1 MKRSWH
7 LTGPVLLL
15 ATVLL
20 GACAS
25 IGETT
30 APAAVRQHP
39 VSLMPAPAREHLKV
53 MTLNV
58 AHGRRDGFHQ
68 AFLDEAQI
76 RANLDRIAHVAR
88 REAPDVL
95 ALQEVDGPSAW
106 SGDFGH
112 VGYLADKAG
121 FARSLR
127 GSHMDGLGLDYGTA
141 LLARRD
147 LHDGA
152 SHVFAPSA
160 LTPPKGFVVAAL
172 AWPGRADLLVDVVSV
187 HMDFFRDPVQ
197 RRQAAELAELLA
209 ARARP
214 LVVMGDLNVEWQ
226 DGDGVL
232 EQLMDALSLSAY
244 KGGAADLV
252 TFPSTG
258 RRIDW
263 ILVSPELRFVSHR
276 VLPDTLSDHRAVIAE
291 IALDVTAQVAP

>member
-1 MKRSWH
+1 MTRSWY
-7 LTGPVLLL
+7 LTGIVVLL

-25 IGETT
+25 VGGTT
-30 APAAVRQHP
+30 APAAVRQHAVALVP
-39 VSLMPAPAREHLKV
+39 TPAREHLKV

-68 AFLDEAQI
+68 ALLDDAQI
-76 RANLDRIAHVAR
+76 RANLDRIAEVAR

-95 ALQEVDGPSAW
+95 ALQEVDGPSSW

-112 VGYLADKAG
+112 VAYLADKAG
-121 FARSLR
+121 FAWSLR
-127 GSHMDGLGLDYGTA
+127 GSHTSGFGLDYGTA
-141 LLARRD
+141 LLARRG

-160 LTPPKGFVVAAL
+160 LTPPKGFVVASL
-172 AWPGRADLLVDVVSV
+172 AWPGRPEVMVDVASV
-187 HMDFFRDPVQ
+187 HMEFFRDPLQ

-209 ARARP
+209 ARGRP
-214 LVVMGDLNVEWQ
+214 VMVMGDLNVEWQ
-226 DGDGVL
+226 DKDGVL

-244 KGGAADLV
+244 EGTADLV
-252 TFPSTG
+252 TFPSS
-258 RRIDW
+258 RRRVDW
-263 ILVSPELRFVSHR
+263 ILVSPEFRFVSHR

-291 IALDVTAQVAP
+291 IILNSPAGLAP

>member
-1 MKRSWH
+1 MKRSWY
-7 LTGPVLLL
+7 LTGPVVLL
-15 ATVLL
+15 AAVLVT
-20 GACAS
+20 ACAS
-25 IGETT
+25 VGGIT
-30 APAAVRQHP
+30 APAAVHQHS
-39 VSLMPAPAREHLKV
+39 VALAPAPVREHLKV

-58 AHGRRDGFHQ
+58 AHGRRDEFHQ

-76 RANLDRIAHVAR
+76 RANLDRIADVAR

-95 ALQEVDGPSAW
+95 ALQEADGPSVW

-121 FARSLR
+121 FSQSLR
-127 GSHMDGLGLDYGTA
+127 GSHTNGFGLDYGTA

-160 LTPPKGFVVAAL
+160 LTPPKGFVVASV
-172 AWPGRADLLVDVVSV
+172 AWPGRPEVLVDVVSV

-197 RRQAAELAELLA
+197 RRQAAELAEVLA
-209 ARARP
+209 ARGRP
-214 LVVMGDLNVEWQ
+214 RVLMGDLNVEWQ

-232 EQLMDALSLSAY
+232 EQLINALSLSAY

-258 RRIDW
+258 RRVDW
-263 ILVSPELRFVSHR
+263 ILVSAELRFVSHR
-276 VLPDTLSDHRAVIAE
+276 VLPDRLSDHRAVTAE
-291 IALDVTAQVAP
+291 IALDAAARVAP

>member
-1 MKRSWH
+1 MKRSWY
-7 LTGPVLLL
+7 LTGTVVLL

-25 IGETT
+25 TGGTM
-30 APAAVRQHP
+30 APASVRQHA
-39 VSLMPAPAREHLKV
+39 VTIVPAPAREHLKV

-68 AFLDEAQI
+68 ALLDEVQI
-76 RANLDRIAHVAR
+76 RDNLDRIAHVAR

-112 VGYLADKAG
+112 VDYLADKAG
-121 FARSLR
+121 FSRSLR
-127 GSHMDGLGLDYGTA
+127 GSHTDGFGLDYGTA
-141 LLARRD
+141 LLAQHD

-160 LTPPKGFVVAAL
+160 LTPPKGFVVASL
-172 AWPGRADLLVDVVSV
+172 AWPERPDVLVDVVSV

-226 DGDGVL
+226 DADGVL
-232 EQLMDALSLSAY
+232 EHLMDALSLSAY
-244 KGGAADLV
+244 KGGTADLV

-263 ILVSPELRFVSHR
+263 ILVSPEFRFVSYR

-291 IALDVTAQVAP
+291 IALDPSTAVVP

>member
-1 MKRSWH
+1 
-7 LTGPVLLL
+7 
-15 ATVLL
+15 
-20 GACAS
+20 
-25 IGETT
+25 
-30 APAAVRQHP
+30 
-39 VSLMPAPAREHLKV
+39 MPAPAREHLKV

-68 AFLDEAQI
+68 VFLDD
-76 RANLDRIAHVAR
+76 LDRIAQVAR

-106 SGDFGH
+106 SGGFGH

-127 GSHMDGLGLDYGTA
+127 GSHTDGFGLDYGTA

-160 LTPPKGFVVAAL
+160 LTPPKGFVVASL
-172 AWPGRADLLVDVVSV
+172 AWPGRPDVLVDVVSV
-187 HMDFFRDPVQ
+187 HMEFFRDPVQ
-197 RRQAAELAELLA
+197 RRQAAELTALLA
-209 ARARP
+209 ARGRP
-214 LVVMGDLNVEWQ
+214 RVVMGDLNVEWQ
-226 DGDGVL
+226 NEDGVL

-252 TFPSTG
+252 TFPSMG
-258 RRIDW
+258 RRVDW
-263 ILVSPELRFVSHR
+263 ILVSPELRFVSYR
-276 VLPDTLSDHRAVIAE
+276 VLPDTLSDHRAVTAE
-291 IALDVTAQVAP
+291 IALDAAARVAPRAVTARPFPFAPSSERAQPHPP